1 MSVGLNSIH
10 STTDKPA
17 GHPELVCIVSDVG
30 HKYCPTSE
38 GTLTEEITFPCFVLT
53 YTFAVCSVLIVVS
66 PSGLLYIYCYCFC

>member
-17 GHPELVCIVSDVG
+17 GHPELVCIVSDVS

-53 YTFAVCSVLIVVS
+53 YTFAVCSICGVT
-66 PSGLLYIYCYCFC
+66 